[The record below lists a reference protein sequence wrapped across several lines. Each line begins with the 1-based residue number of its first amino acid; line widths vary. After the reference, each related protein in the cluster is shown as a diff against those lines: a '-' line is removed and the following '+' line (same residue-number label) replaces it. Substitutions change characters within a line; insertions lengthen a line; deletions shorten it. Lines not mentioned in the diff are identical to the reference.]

1 VNPGDPTLFASL
13 RDRDLRNEG
22 IFIAEGRILTDRLIR
37 AGIEIASILCTPRF
51 KTHYQDLLSSGS
63 QDSPATL
70 IVRNENEVQSIA
82 GFAFHR
88 GVLAAGPRPA
98 GRSLESILGAVTGH
112 PSQYASASAT
122 GATAKPTP
130 HSSIVAVCIGISNAA
145 NLGSI
150 FRSALTFGADGVICD
165 PKCGDAFSRI
175 ALKSSMGA
183 SLLLPSVNIH
193 PTEELIES
201 LRNSGHSI
209 ISVERDTRSI
219 SLREYVESMRKI
231 SRGNA
236 GATGTQTIETG
247 RKLAVIFGNEGW
259 GVPEEWLDASEAIV
273 EIPIGQELDSLNV
286 SVSAGI
292 VLYDLATAL
301 KPNW

>member
-1 VNPGDPTLFASL
+1 MNPGDPTLFASL
-13 RDRDLRNEG
+13 RDRELRNEG
-22 IFIAEGRILTDRLIR
+22 IFIAEGRILTDRLIC
-37 AGIEIASILCTPRF
+37 AEVEITSILCTPRF
-51 KTHYQDLLSSGS
+51 ETHYQDLLSSGS

-70 IVRNENEVQSIA
+70 IIRNENEVQSIA

-98 GRSLESILGAVTGH
+98 GCSLESILGTVTGH
-112 PSQYASASAT
+112 TSQYASASTT
-122 GATAKPTP
+122 GETAKPTP
-130 HSSIVAVCIGISNAA
+130 CPSIVAVCIGISNAA

-150 FRSALTFGADGVICD
+150 FRSALAFGVDGVICD

-183 SLLLPSVNIH
+183 SLLLPSAEVDSI
-193 PTEELIES
+193 EKLIGS

-219 SLREYVESMRKI
+219 SLHEYVESMNRI
-231 SRGNA
+231 SHA
-236 GATGTQTIETG
+236 TTGAAGTQTIDTG
-247 RKLAVIFGNEGW
+247 GKLAVVFGNEGW

-273 EIPIGQELDSLNV
+273 EIPMGQELDCLNV

-292 VLYDLATAL
+292 VLYELAAAL
-301 KPNW
+301 KPNR